1 MSPSILSILSNVYNP
16 ACAYA
21 KMNEKDKALEAFER
35 SVKMGYGTR
44 QFFENDADLNPI
56 KTDERFKR
64 IVENMK

>member
-1 MSPSILSILSNVYNP
+1 
-16 ACAYA
+16 
-21 KMNEKDKALEAFER
+21 MNEKDKALEALER

-64 IVENMK
+64 IVENMQ